1 MNKSE
6 LEFDEP
12 DLLER
17 IASGDRKAYS
27 ILYNQYLGGL
37 SRYIYLF
44 SKSKETSEEIV
55 QDIFIMI
62 WEKRETLT
70 SINSFKSYLYR
81 SAKNLL
87 LDEIRKNQV
96 KAKAAVI
103 LKPQTEES
111 HEKADERLI
120 YDEYY
125 KIAEKAIELLPEK
138 RKRIFLLRTREELSL
153 DEIAEQLAI
162 SKSVVKKQ
170 LYAGISFVRKYMQQ
184 HGIQVSV
191 ILVNI
196 FLELL
201 SGIK

>member
-27 ILYNQYLGGL
+27 ILYNQYLSGL
-37 SRYIYLF
+37 YRYIYLF

-55 QDIFIMI
+55 QEIFVMI